1 MKKYILVEF
10 PDGFIPP
17 EKFDGVEDAAST
29 GVCEKCPFYTHDC
42 YEPIEDCCL
51 SDEKNLQCPIREYFI

>member
-10 PDGFIPP
+10 PDGFMPP
-17 EKFDGVEDAAST
+17 EKFDGVQDTAST
-29 GVCEKCPFYTHDC
+29 GICEKCPFYTHDC

-51 SDEKNLQCPIREYFI
+51 SDENNLQCPIREYFI